1 MCHDAI
7 SERFH
12 SPTNSR
18 IGIFLPNSEWNLVR
32 FLTVRVDNCGFVY
45 NCHCYLSHLCDDK
58 KTRTMQ
64 CKMNAEEFFSGR
76 NVICLL
82 MTKLCGYDKDNN
94 TLKSSVLEK
103 EDDV

>member
-1 MCHDAI
+1 MCHDAT
-7 SERFH
+7 SEGFH

-18 IGIFLPNSEWNLVR
+18 IGIFLSNSEWNLVR

-64 CKMNAEEFFSGR
+64 CKMNAEEFFSR
-76 NVICLL
+76 KNVTCLL

>member
-1 MCHDAI
+1 MEF
-7 SERFH
+7 S
-12 SPTNSR
+12 T
-18 IGIFLPNSEWNLVR
+18 
-32 FLTVRVDNCGFVY
+32 FLTVRVDNCRY
-45 NCHCYLSHLCDDK
+45 CYLSHLCDDK
-58 KTRTMQ
+58 KTRTLQ
-64 CKMNAEEFFSGR
+64 FKMNAEEFFSGR

>member
-1 MCHDAI
+1 
-7 SERFH
+7 
-12 SPTNSR
+12 
-18 IGIFLPNSEWNLVR
+18 
-32 FLTVRVDNCGFVY
+32 
-45 NCHCYLSHLCDDK
+45 
-58 KTRTMQ
+58 MQ

>member
-1 MCHDAI
+1 M
-7 SERFH
+7 R
-12 SPTNSR
+12 
-18 IGIFLPNSEWNLVR
+18 
-32 FLTVRVDNCGFVY
+32 
-45 NCHCYLSHLCDDK
+45 DDK

-64 CKMNAEEFFSGR
+64 FKINAEEFFSGR

-82 MTKLCGYDKDNN
+82 LTKLCGYDKDNN

>member
-1 MCHDAI
+1 M
-7 SERFH
+7 
-12 SPTNSR
+12 
-18 IGIFLPNSEWNLVR
+18 
-32 FLTVRVDNCGFVY
+32 DNCGFVY

-64 CKMNAEEFFSGR
+64 FKMNAEEFFSGR

-82 MTKLCGYDKDNN
+82 MTKLCYDKDNN